1 MRRSVRVTGLI
12 AIVLAIAASTFAQT
26 VAVAQL
32 SGTVTDESAA
42 ALPGVDVTVTQT
54 STGMTRSVVT
64 GSRGEYVFTNL
75 PVGPYKV
82 GAKLSGFSSFEQ
94 TGIVLA
100 VGDTRTINVS
110 LKIGTLEETVQV
122 SGQSPLVDTS
132 STGVGAL
139 VPQEQIV
146 GLPLNGR
153 QATQLVLLSGAAVD
167 APGLTSNR
175 QPPNAVAISVAGGT
189 GNSTLFLVDGGYNND
204 SGNNT
209 GNAMPFPDALQEFR
223 TETGVRPARYGMFTG
238 ATVNAVTRSGSN
250 QFHGTAF
257 DFARH
262 HTFNA
267 IPYFNQKE
275 NGGSGQ
281 DDGLKRNQAGGTIGG
296 PLMKNKLF
304 FFGGLQVTKQDIS
317 PQTTNQI
324 VPTQEVLRGD
334 FSKVMSAACRGG
346 TARQLGFPFVNNQVD
361 PALFSPFAL
370 KLLKF
375 IPVADPAYD
384 PDGCGRYPLAIP
396 NNSVEQQVIG
406 RADFQLTTNAR
417 LFGRYFYSNYNHEAG
432 FDATGNPNLLYASGN
447 GLGIKSHMHT
457 VAGGWDQVITP
468 HLFSATRFS
477 LAETTALR
485 VQGKG
490 LPTFTTLGLNV
501 FQYTNGDGQNFFNGA
516 TGGWSGNA
524 FPGTFYTTTPSISE
538 DIDWTKGSHSV
549 SFGGVWTRPFFDG
562 DGPFQANGLM
572 TFSGLITRG
581 ANAQSQVP
589 MADFMLGLPAVFSQG
604 GSQIVAEKQQYVGFY
619 AQDVWRANAHFTF
632 NYGLRWE
639 PFLAAKDQNHF
650 NMAFV
655 REDFDKGLHSTVFPD
670 APAGLVFP
678 GDPGFPT
685 NGANTTNRLDQFAP
699 RLGIVWNPTGDDVQ
713 SVRAAVGRFYDS
725 PKLWQYGHHML
736 NPPYGNTVTAIS
748 PSSCPPPNANGCAIN
763 LLNPWANTAG
773 GDPLAAINYPRQGQ
787 PVQLPPSSV
796 RFPLNGDY
804 VSMPIDADVMR
815 VTQWNVSY
823 QRQLFGR
830 VLLDVT
836 YMGNRTNGIW
846 LGYEENPSVY
856 IPGDCVAGQYGLTA
870 PGPCSNSSAVN
881 LRARRLLTLRNP
893 AEGQY
898 FGSVAQTTGG
908 TGHYNGVKFTV
919 EKRLSSGWSLS
930 ANYTRSKCINQGE
943 PGTDIVNIFPD
954 PTDPSTNEGPCIV
967 DRPHLFNL
975 AAVVMTRGVG
985 PSVVNLLTRNWQIG
999 TVFQARSGQP
1009 LTPSTTGDSAL
1020 TGLAGTERPLLVAGA
1035 DPNLSEPTWN
1045 SSHTALQY
1053 FNMAAFAQN
1062 TPGVWG
1068 NVPKG
1073 YLRGPG
1079 FWNVDLALSR
1089 NITIAAQ
1096 KFEAR
1101 VEMFNVFNHVNW
1113 GNPTAAALA
1122 LGATNAGAIT
1132 TTNGDMRIMQF
1143 AIKYNF

>member
-1 MRRSVRVTGLI
+1 MVRRSFWLLV
-12 AIVLAIAASTFAQT
+12 AIVLGCAPSAFAQT

-32 SGTVTDESAA
+32 SGAVVDESGLV
-42 ALPGVDVTVTQT
+42 LPGVEITVTQT
-54 STGMTRSVVT
+54 GTGMTRFVVS
-64 GSRGEYVFTNL
+64 GSGGEYVFTNL
-75 PVGPYKV
+75 PVGPYSLT
-82 GAKLSGFSSFEQ
+82 AKLQGFTTFEQ
-94 TGIVLA
+94 KGIVLA
-100 VGDTRTINVS
+100 VGDTRSVKVTLNVGAVSETITVTANASQV
-110 LKIGTLEETVQV
+110 ETR
-122 SGQSPLVDTS
+122 
-132 STGVGAL
+132 STGVGLL
-139 VPQEQIV
+139 VGQEQIV

-153 QATQLVLLSGAAVD
+153 QATQLVLLSGFAVD
-167 APGLTSNR
+167 TPGLTSNR
-175 QPPNAVAISVAGGT
+175 QYPNAVAISVAGGT

-223 TETGVRPARYGMFTG
+223 TELGVRPARYGMYTG
-238 ATVNAVTRSGSN
+238 ATVNAVTRSGTN
-250 QFHGTAF
+250 QFHGTLF

-262 HTFNA
+262 HAFNA

-275 NGGSGQ
+275 HGGSGQ

-304 FFGGLQVTKQDIS
+304 FFGGFQGTSQTIS

-346 TARQLGFPFVNNQVD
+346 TAQQLGPPFVNNRID
-361 PALFSPFAL
+361 PSQFSPFAL

-396 NNSVEQQVIG
+396 NNNVEQQAIG

-417 LFGRYFYSNYNHEAG
+417 IFGRYFYTNYNHETG
-432 FDATGNPNLLYASGN
+432 FDSNTNPNLLYASGN

-457 VAGGWDQVITP
+457 FAGGWDEVITS
-468 HLFSATRFS
+468 HLFSAMRVSF
-477 LAETTALR
+477 ANTTALR
-485 VQGKG
+485 VQGNG
-490 LPTFTTLGLNV
+490 LPTFTALGVNTY
-501 FQYTNGDGQNFFNGA
+501 QYTKSDGQNFFNGA

-524 FPGTFYTTTPSISE
+524 FPGTFYTTTPSLSE
-538 DIDWTKGSHSV
+538 DVDWIKGSHSL
-549 SFGGVWTRPFFDG
+549 SFGAAWTRPFFDG

-581 ANAQSQVP
+581 ANAQAQVS
-589 MADFMLGLPAVFSQG
+589 MADFMLGLPAAFSQG
-604 GSQIVAEKQQYVGFY
+604 GSQIVSEKEHYLGVY
-619 AQDVWRANAHFTF
+619 AQDVWRANSHVTL

-639 PFLAAKDQNHF
+639 PFFAAKDQNAF

-655 REDFDKGLHSTVFPD
+655 RSNFDQGVHSIVYRN

-685 NGANTTNRLDQFAP
+685 NGANTTNSLKQFAP
-699 RLGIVWNPTGDDVQ
+699 RVGVIWDPTGDNIQ
-713 SVRAAVGRFYDS
+713 TIRAAVGKFYDS

-736 NPPYGNTVTAIS
+736 NAPYGNTVTALT
-748 PSSCPPPNANGCAIN
+748 PTSCAVPNKNGCPTN
-763 LLNPWANTAG
+763 LLNPWANSTG
-773 GDPLAAINYPRQGQ
+773 GDPLVAINYPHQGDA
-787 PVQLPPSSV
+787 VQLPPTNV
-796 RFPLNGDY
+796 KFPLNGAY

-815 VTQWNVSY
+815 VVQWNVSY
-823 QRQLFGR
+823 QRQLPGR
-830 VLLDVT
+830 MLFDVT

-856 IPGDCVAGQYGLTA
+856 IPGNCVAGQYGLTA
-870 PGPCSNSSAVN
+870 AGPCSNSSAVN
-881 LRARRLLTLRNP
+881 LRARRLLTLANP

-898 FGSVAQTTGG
+898 FESVAQTTGG
-908 TGHYNGVKFTV
+908 TGHYHGVKFTV
-919 EKRLSSGWSLS
+919 EKRLSNGWSMS

-954 PTDPSTNEGPCIV
+954 PKDPSTNEGPCIA
-967 DRPHLFNL
+967 DRPHIFSLSTVIMSRGVGNGFLN
-975 AAVVMTRGVG
+975 VMTRDW
-985 PSVVNLLTRNWQIG
+985 LLG

-1020 TGLAGTERPLLVAGA
+1020 TSLAATERPLIVSGV
-1035 DPNLSEPTWN
+1035 DPNLSSPTWN
-1045 SSHTALQY
+1045 ASGTALQW

-1062 TPGVWG
+1062 TLGVWG

-1073 YLRGPG
+1073 YLRGPEY
-1079 FWNVDLALSR
+1079 WDVDMALSR
-1089 NITIAAQ
+1089 HLKVATRE
-1096 KFEAR
+1096 FEFR
-1101 VEMFNVFNHVNW
+1101 IEVFNVFNHVNW
-1113 GNPTAAALA
+1113 GNPGVA
-1122 LGATNAGAIT
+1122 LGATNSGAVT

-1143 AIKYNF
+1143 AIKHNF

>member
-1 MRRSVRVTGLI
+1 MRCLRIRVISL
-12 AIVLAIAASTFAQT
+12 VAIALTIAPSTFAQT

-32 SGTVTDESAA
+32 SGTVNDESNA

-75 PVGPYKV
+75 PVGPYTL
-82 GAKLSGFSSFEQ
+82 GAKLTGFSSFEQ

-100 VGDTRTINVS
+100 VGDSRTVNVS
-110 LKIGTLEETVQV
+110 LKIGALEETVTV
-122 SGQSPLVDTS
+122 VGQSALVDTS
-132 STGVGAL
+132 NTGVGTLVAL
-139 VPQEQIV
+139 DQVV

-153 QATQLVLLSGAAVD
+153 QANQLVLLSGAAVEQ
-167 APGLTSNR
+167 PNGLTSNR
-175 QPPNAVAISVAGGT
+175 QYPNAVAISVAGGT

-223 TETGVRPARYGMFTG
+223 TETGVRPARYGMYTG

-250 QFHGTAF
+250 QVHGTVF

-262 HTFNA
+262 HAFNA

-275 NGGSGQ
+275 HSGSGQ

-296 PLMKNKLF
+296 PLMKDRLF
-304 FFGGLQVTKQDIS
+304 FFGGVQITNQEIS
-317 PQTTNQI
+317 PQTVNQI

-334 FSKVMSAACRGG
+334 FNKVMSAACRGG
-346 TARQLGFPFVNNQVD
+346 TARQLGFPFVSNQVD
-361 PALFSPFAL
+361 PSLFSPFAL

-406 RADFQLTTNAR
+406 RADFQLTKNAR
-417 LFGRYFYSNYNHEAG
+417 VFGRYFFTNYNHEPG
-432 FDATGNPNLLYASGN
+432 FESNTNPNLLYASGN
-447 GLGIKSHMHT
+447 GLGIKSNMHT
-457 VAGGWDQVITP
+457 IAGGWDQVITP
-468 HLFSATRFS
+468 HLFSAMRLS
-477 LAETTALR
+477 LADTTALR
-485 VQGKG
+485 VQGNG
-490 LPTFTTLGLNV
+490 LPTFTTLGVNV
-501 FQYTNGDGQNFFNGA
+501 FQYTKGDGQNFFNGA

-538 DIDWTKGSHSV
+538 DIDWTKGTHSLSV
-549 SFGGVWTRPFFDG
+549 GGVWTRPFFDG
-562 DGPFQANGLM
+562 DGPFQSNGIM
-572 TFSGLITRG
+572 TFSGLMTRG

-589 MADFMLGLPAVFSQG
+589 MADFLLGLPASFSQG
-604 GSQIVAEKQQYVGFY
+604 GSQIVAEKQHYVGVY
-619 AQDVWRANAHFTF
+619 AQDVWRANSRVTI

-639 PFLAAKDQNHF
+639 PFFAARDQNHF
-650 NMAFV
+650 NMAFG
-655 REDFDKGLHSTVFPD
+655 RGDFDQGIHSRVFPN

-685 NGANTTNRLDQFAP
+685 NGANTTNLLKQFAP
-699 RLGIVWNPTGDDVQ
+699 RLGVAWNPNGNDVQ
-713 SVRAAVGRFYDS
+713 SIRAAVGRFYDS

-736 NPPYGNTVTAIS
+736 NAPYGNTVVALPPT
-748 PSSCPPPNANGCAIN
+748 SCAPPNANGCPVN
-763 LLNPWANTAG
+763 LLNPWANTPG
-773 GDPLAAINYPRQGQ
+773 GDPLAAINYPHQGDS
-787 PVQLPPSSV
+787 VQLPPSNV

-823 QRQLFGR
+823 QRQFWGR
-830 VLLDVT
+830 VLIDVT

-856 IPGDCVAGQYGLTA
+856 IPGNCAAGQYGLTA
-870 PGPCSNSSAVN
+870 AGPCSNSSAVN
-881 LRARRLLTLRNP
+881 LRARRLLTLLNP
-893 AEGQY
+893 TEGQY
-898 FGSVAQTTGG
+898 YGSVAQTAGG
-908 TGHYNGVKFTV
+908 TGHYHGVKFTI
-919 EKRLSSGWSLS
+919 EKRLSDGWSMS

-954 PTDPSTNEGPCIV
+954 PKDPSTNEGPCIA
-967 DRPHLFNL
+967 DRPHLLNMSTVLMSRGMGSGFL
-975 AAVVMTRGVG
+975 RLFTRD
-985 PSVVNLLTRNWQIG
+985 WQLG
-999 TVFQARSGQP
+999 MVFQARSGSP

-1020 TGLAGTERPLLVAGA
+1020 TSLAATERPVIVAGV
-1035 DPNLSEPTWN
+1035 DPTLAEPTFN
-1045 SSHTALQY
+1045 SGGTALQW

-1062 TPGVWG
+1062 TPGLWG
-1068 NVPKG
+1068 NVPRG

-1079 FWNVDLALSR
+1079 YWNVDMALSR
-1089 NITIAAQ
+1089 NVTVATRR
-1096 KFEAR
+1096 FELR
-1101 VEMFNVFNHVNW
+1101 MEVFNVFNHVNW
-1113 GNPTAAALA
+1113 GNPNVT
-1122 LGATNAGAIT
+1122 LGATNSGAVT

-1143 AIKYNF
+1143 AIKHNF